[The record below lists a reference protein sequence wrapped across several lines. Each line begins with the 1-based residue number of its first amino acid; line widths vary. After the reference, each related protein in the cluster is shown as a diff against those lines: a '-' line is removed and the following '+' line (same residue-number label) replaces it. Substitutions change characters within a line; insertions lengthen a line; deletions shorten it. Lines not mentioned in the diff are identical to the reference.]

1 MYRYEAPIPSRV
13 INRNIQLISRVPK
26 LTLCVFAIAHGALQG
41 QAWWRTPT
49 RFSTQGGA
57 REVRMPPPAAA
68 HGLDVD
74 EQGQGTASQPRLHQ
88 LIRQRGSIADRTLDI
103 TFLAPGVE
111 AYVFT
116 FG

>member
-1 MYRYEAPIPSRV
+1 VPFRV
-13 INRNIQLISRVPK
+13 LVD
-26 LTLCVFAIAHGALQG
+26 G
-41 QAWWRTPT
+41 
-49 RFSTQGGA
+49 
-57 REVRMPPPAAA
+57 EPPGAA

-74 EQGQGTASQPRLHQ
+74 ERGEGTLAQPRLHQ
-88 LIRQRGSIADRTLDI
+88 LIRQPGPIIDRTFEI